1 MGGILWLLMI
11 AALFYLMMRFGCGAH
26 MVHGGHGAGSEG
38 GMDHRGHG
46 GSVAETSKDV
56 IRKDP
61 VCGMQ
66 FPASTGY
73 SRMYQGQEYRFCSR
87 KCLDQFDAE
96 PARYVTE
103 KGVGK

>member
-1 MGGILWLLMI
+1 MGGILWLLVI
-11 AALFYLMMRFGCGAH
+11 AVLFYFMMRFGCGAH

-46 GSVAETSKDV
+46 GSVGETSNV
-56 IRKDP
+56 PLKDP

-73 SRMYQGQEYRFCSR
+73 SRMYEGQEYRFCSQ

-96 PARYVTE
+96 PARYVTQ
-103 KGVGK
+103 KGVDK